1 MNENSNGNRG
11 GMKIIHLEV
20 ENFKRARAIEIT
32 PNGETVILGGEN
44 EQGKTSILDA
54 LACVIGGGK
63 QVPDVPIHKGQK
75 RGRVKAV
82 IGREPYTMETADFIA
97 ERRFTKGGPKNGTLT
112 ITGKNAP
119 QGAPQDFLDQLFG
132 DLSFDP
138 LAFAEGKSAVDRA
151 RRFQTLRDIVG
162 IDFRELDAKRAQ
174 HYDERKFV
182 NQEIKRMEGKVEH
195 LDRFPDAPKQR
206 VDTTALMVQLKE
218 AEIRNKASEAAD
230 REIEKLTGE
239 VAQGDAELV
248 RLRARAEEIKSA
260 QSATRERMTA
270 AANNAVEPVDTQS
283 ITDSLINAQ
292 ELNDQVDANARRRET
307 ESELRGKNA
316 EALKLTLEIE
326 NIDAEKER
334 QLANAKFPVDGL
346 GFDDGGV
353 LLNGLP
359 FEQASEEET
368 IMVSAAIGL
377 ALNPQFRTLLVRKAA
392 LLDTK
397 HRAALVQWGNEN
409 DCQQLIEI
417 VGKSGA
423 TIVIEDG
430 MVAEKEA
437 SNVIAA

>member
-1 MNENSNGNRG
+1 MIDKSAQNNNG

-63 QVPDVPIHKGQK
+63 QVPDVPIHRGQK
-75 RGRVKAV
+75 KARVKAV
-82 IGREPYTMETADFIA
+82 IGREPYTIDTADFIA

-138 LAFAEGKSAVDRA
+138 LAFAEGKTAADRA

-162 IDFRELDAKRAQ
+162 IDFRELDAQRAQ
-174 HYDERKFV
+174 AYEERKFI
-182 NQEIKRMEGKVEH
+182 NQEVKRLEGKVEN
-195 LDRFPDAPKQR
+195 LDHFPKAPKQR
-206 VDTTALMVQLKE
+206 VDTSALMVELKE
-218 AEIRNKASEAAD
+218 AETRNKQSEAAE
-230 REIEKLTGE
+230 REIERLTAE
-239 VAQGDAELV
+239 IRAGDGELV
-248 RLRARAEEIKSA
+248 RLRARAEEIKTSQA
-260 QSATRERMTA
+260 QIRERMVTA
-270 AANNAVEPVDTQS
+270 ASNAIETVDTQP
-283 ITDSLINAQ
+283 ITDSLVNAQ
-292 ELNDQVDANARRRET
+292 ELNDQVDANARRRESET
-307 ESELRGKNA
+307 ELRNKNA
-316 EALKLTLEIE
+316 EAMKLTLAIE
-326 NIDAEKER
+326 EIDAEKER
-334 QLANAKFPVDGL
+334 QLAEAKFPVEGL

-353 LLNGLP
+353 LFNGLP
-359 FEQASEEET
+359 FEQASEEQT

-392 LLDTK
+392 LLDAK
-397 HRAALVQWGNEN
+397 HRAALVKWGNDN
-409 DCQQLIEI
+409 NCQQLIEI

-423 TIVIEDG
+423 TVVIEDG
-430 MVAEKEA
+430 LVAEEE
-437 SNVIAA
+437 VQHVAA